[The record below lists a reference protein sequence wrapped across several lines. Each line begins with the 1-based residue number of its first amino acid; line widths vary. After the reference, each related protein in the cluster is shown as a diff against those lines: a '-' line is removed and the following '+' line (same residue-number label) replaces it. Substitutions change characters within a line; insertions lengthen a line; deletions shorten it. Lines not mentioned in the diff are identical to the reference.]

1 MHNSVITGLTAGASA
16 LLLGAMVT
24 ELCTRLWPGNALALL
39 LATTVALFVAGLL
52 NARLA
57 TARAA
62 APGPRTPQQRQRNT
76 DRAAPNRAPQ
86 GRSAP
91 AREPVREPVRKPI
104 DKPSSLPQREDV
116 RVRPDGAA
124 PGDARVQNDARE
136 QGTVKWFSRTKGFGF
151 IIREDGSEVFVHQR
165 SIRLIGTGDARRRP
179 LLNDGQ
185 TVTYLIAVRDKGPQA
200 EDVMPVADRGD

>member
-16 LLLGAMVT
+16 LLLGALVT
-24 ELCTRLWPGNALALL
+24 ELCTRLWPDNALALL

-62 APGPRTPQQRQRNT
+62 ASGPRTPQQRQRNT

-86 GRSAP
+86 GRRAP
-91 AREPVREPVRKPI
+91 AREPVREPI

-116 RVRPDGAA
+116 RVRPTAVA

-151 IIREDGSEVFVHQR
+151 IIRADGSEVFVHQR